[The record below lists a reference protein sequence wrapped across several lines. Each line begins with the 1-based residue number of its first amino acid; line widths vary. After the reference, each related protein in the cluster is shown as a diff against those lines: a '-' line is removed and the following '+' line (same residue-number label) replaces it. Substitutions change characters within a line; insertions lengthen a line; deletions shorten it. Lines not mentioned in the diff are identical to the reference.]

1 MGQIYLISE
10 GLPVKLDII
19 LDAWNILQTC
29 ETPTVMHF
37 WVEKILQIPIT
48 KNEIFEPV
56 RTIDYGILF

>member
-1 MGQIYLISE
+1 M
-10 GLPVKLDII
+10 KLDII